1 MPVNFGGALWKPPVL
16 PRSGADYPP
25 GALPAR
31 RSAAPS
37 QRTRVRRL
45 HENARYD
52 RGTIDAIL
60 DAALVCH
67 LGFVHDGQPYVI
79 PTLHARIGDRL
90 YVHGSAASRTL
101 RTLAEGAPMC
111 ATVTLIDGLVLARS
125 VFEHS
130 VNYRSVV
137 VLGAANRVDERDEK
151 LTALQAFTEQLLP
164 GRNADARQPTSKE
177 LKATA
182 VLWLPLDEAS
192 AKVRNGPPDDG
203 DSEDALLDVWA
214 GEIPFVTTAAA
225 PVQDPALRAGIPIP
239 RYVRRYHRP
248 GLTR

>member
-1 MPVNFGGALWKPPVL
+1 MK
-16 PRSGADYPP
+16 
-25 GALPAR
+25 
-31 RSAAPS
+31 
-37 QRTRVRRL
+37 RL

-67 LGFVHDGQPYVI
+67 LGFVQDGQPYVI

-101 RTLAEGAPMC
+101 RALAGGAPVC
-111 ATVTLIDGLVLARS
+111 VTATLLDGLVLARS

-137 VLGAANRVDERDEK
+137 VLGVATPVTDPDEK
-151 LTALQAFTEQLLP
+151 LAALRALTDQLLP
-164 GRNADARQPTSKE
+164 GRNADARQPSRKE
-177 LKATA
+177 LKATS

-192 AKVRNGPPDDG
+192 AKVRTGPPDDG

-214 GEIPFVTTAAA
+214 GEIPLVTRAGA
-225 PVQDPALRAGIPIP
+225 PVPDPALRPGIPVP
-239 RYVRRYHRP
+239 AYARRYRRP
-248 GLTR
+248 GLTG